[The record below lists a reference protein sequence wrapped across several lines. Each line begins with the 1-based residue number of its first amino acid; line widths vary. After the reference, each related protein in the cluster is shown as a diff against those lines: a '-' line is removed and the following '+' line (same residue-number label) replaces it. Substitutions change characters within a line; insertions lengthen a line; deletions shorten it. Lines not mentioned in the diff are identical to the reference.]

1 MTDQTTLSL
10 DDLKRRL
17 WAACDTFRGVLDPS
31 EYKDFILVMLFV
43 KYVSDVWEAH
53 AADARARYGEDEER
67 VRRRLDRERFV
78 LPADATFGVLYAA
91 READNIGERI
101 NIALQTIE
109 DTNRTKLEGVFRGV
123 DFNSEAKL
131 GATRERNRRLKM
143 LLEDFRGLDLSPGRV
158 TEDALG
164 EGYIYLV
171 ERFASEAGK
180 KAGEFYTPSQ
190 VSKLLARLV
199 DPQPG
204 ARIYDPSCGSGSL
217 LLRAAEVVEAK
228 GSRDFALFGQEVN
241 GATWSL
247 ARLNMFL
254 HGRDGARL
262 EWGDTLN
269 EPKLAE
275 GGALMKFGAVLANP
289 PFSLDKWGAERAS
302 EDRFGRYA
310 RGVPPKSKADYAF
323 ILHMIES
330 ALPQVG
336 RVGVIAP
343 HGVLFRSGAEGR
355 IRRALI
361 EENLLDAVVGLPAQ
375 LFPSTSIPVAMLIF
389 DRARERGGARAGAGD
404 VMVVDASREFRA
416 GRRQNALEDAHI
428 ERIVATVRARAA
440 VERYARPVPVSEIAA
455 NDFNLNIPRYVSS
468 AEAAEEVD
476 LAAVEGEIERLEAE
490 LGEVR
495 AQMKHHLRELGM
507 AS

>member
-1 MTDQTTLSL
+1 MPEINPLTIDE
-10 DDLKRRL
+10 LKRKL

-31 EYKDFILVMLFV
+31 EYKDFILVMLFL

-53 AADARARYGEDEER
+53 AAEARSRYGDDEER
-67 VRRRLDRERFV
+67 VRRRLERERFV
-78 LPADATFGVLYAA
+78 LPAAATFDTLYAA
-91 READNIGERI
+91 READNVGERI
-101 NIALQTIE
+101 NIALQAIE
-109 DTNRTKLEGVFRGV
+109 DANRTKLEGVFRGV
-123 DFNSEAKL
+123 DFNSESKL
-131 GATRERNRRLKM
+131 GTTRDRNRRLKT
-143 LLEDFRGLDLSPGRV
+143 LLEDFHGFDLSPGRV
-158 TEDALG
+158 NEDALG
-164 EGYIYLV
+164 EGYIYMV

-190 VSKLLARLV
+190 VSRLLALLV

-204 ARIYDPSCGSGSL
+204 ARIYDPACGSGSL

-228 GSRDFALFGQEVN
+228 GSKDFSLWGQEVN

-269 EPKLAE
+269 EPKLVE
-275 GGALMKFGAVLANP
+275 GSALMKFGAVLANP

-302 EDRFGRYA
+302 EDRYGRYA
-310 RGVPPKSKADYAF
+310 RGVPPKSKADFAF

-330 ALPQVG
+330 ALPQIG

-343 HGVLFRSGAEGR
+343 HGVLFRGGAEGR

-361 EENLLDAVVGLPAQ
+361 EENLLDAVVGLPQQ
-375 LFPSTSIPVAMLIF
+375 LFPSTGIPVAMLIF
-389 DRARERGGARAGAGD
+389 DRSRERGGARAGAGD

-416 GRRQNALEDAHI
+416 GRRQNALENSHI
-428 ERIVATVRARAA
+428 ERIVATVNARQP
-440 VERYARPVPVSEIAA
+440 VERYARPVAIAEIAA
-455 NDFNLNIPRYVSS
+455 NEFNLNISRYVSS
-468 AEAAEEVD
+468 AELADEVD
-476 LAAVEGEIERLEAE
+476 LASVEADIQRLEQE
-490 LGEVR
+490 LAEVR
-495 AQMKHHLRELGM
+495 AKMKRHLNELGV
-507 AS
+507 A

>member
-1 MTDQTTLSL
+1 MSATNTLSL

-17 WAACDTFRGVLDPS
+17 WAACDTFRGVVDAT
-31 EYKDFILVMLFV
+31 EYKDYILVALFV
-43 KYVSDVWEAH
+43 KYISDVWDAH
-53 AADARARYGEDEER
+53 AADARARYGEDDER
-67 VRRRLDRERFV
+67 VRRRLERERFV
-78 LPADATFGVLYAA
+78 LPADATFQTLYAA

-101 NIALQTIE
+101 NIALQAIE
-109 DTNRTKLEGVFRGV
+109 DANREKLEGVFRGV

-131 GATRERNRRLKM
+131 GATRDRNRRLKM
-143 LLEDFRGLDLSPGRV
+143 LLEDFHSLDLSPGRV
-158 TEDALG
+158 SEDMLG

-171 ERFASEAGK
+171 ERFASDAGK

-204 ARIYDPSCGSGSL
+204 ARIYDPTCGSGSL

-228 GSRDFALFGQEVN
+228 GSRDFSLSGQEVN

-269 EPKLAE
+269 DPKLVE
-275 GGALMKFGAVLANP
+275 GQSLMRFNTVLANP
-289 PFSLDKWGAERAS
+289 PFSLDKWGVEGAAI
-302 EDRFGRYA
+302 DRFGRYS

-330 ALPQVG
+330 ALPQTG

-343 HGVLFRSGAEGR
+343 HGVLFRGGAEGR

-375 LFPSTSIPVAMLIF
+375 LFPSTGIPVAMLIF
-389 DRARERGGARAGAGD
+389 DRARERGGARAGAAD
-404 VMVVDASREFRA
+404 VMVVDASRGFRP
-416 GRRQNALEDAHI
+416 GRRQNALEDSHI
-428 ERIVATVRARAA
+428 ERIVATVRARGA
-440 VERYARPVPVSEIAA
+440 VARYARPVPISEIAA

-468 AEAAEEVD
+468 AEAIDEVD
-476 LAAVEGEIERLEAE
+476 LAAVEAEIEQLEAE
-490 LGEVR
+490 LAEVR
-495 AQMKHHLRELGM
+495 VQMKRHLRELGVI
-507 AS
+507 

>member
-1 MTDQTTLSL
+1 MLSL

-31 EYKDFILVMLFV
+31 EYKDFILVMLFI
-43 KYVSDVWEAH
+43 KYVSDVWDAH
-53 AADARARYGEDEER
+53 AAAARARYGEDDER
-67 VRRRLDRERFV
+67 MRRRLDRERFV
-78 LPADATFGVLYAA
+78 LPADATFAALYAA
-91 READNIGERI
+91 READDIGERI
-101 NIALQTIE
+101 NIALQAIE
-109 DTNRTKLEGVFRGV
+109 DTNRAKLEGVFRGV
-123 DFNSEAKL
+123 DFNSESKL
-131 GATRERNRRLKM
+131 GATRERNRRLKL
-143 LLEDFRGLDLSPGRV
+143 LLEDFHGLDLSPARV

-204 ARIYDPSCGSGSL
+204 ARIYDPTCGSGSL

-275 GGALMKFGAVLANP
+275 GNALMKFGAVLANP
-289 PFSLDKWGAERAS
+289 PFSLDKWGAERAG

-343 HGVLFRSGAEGR
+343 HGVLFRGGSEGR

-361 EENLLDAVVGLPAQ
+361 EQNLLDAVVGLPAQ
-375 LFPSTSIPVAMLIF
+375 LFPSTGIPVAMLVF
-389 DRARERGGARAGAGD
+389 DRARESGGARAGASD
-404 VMVVDASREFRA
+404 VMVVDASREFRP
-416 GRRQNALEDAHI
+416 GRRQNALEEVNI
-428 ERIVATVRARAA
+428 ERIVTTVRARVA
-440 VERYARPVPVSEIAA
+440 VERYARPVPVAEIAA
-455 NDFNLNIPRYVSS
+455 NAFNLNIPRYVSS
-468 AEAAEEVD
+468 AEAVEEVD
-476 LAAVEGEIERLEAE
+476 LAAVEGEIVRLEAE
-490 LGEVR
+490 LAEVR
-495 AQMKHHLRELGM
+495 AKMKVHLRELGVG
-507 AS
+507 

>member
-1 MTDQTTLSL
+1 MSDTNTLSL
-10 DDLKRRL
+10 DELKRRL

-31 EYKDFILVMLFV
+31 EYKDFILVMLFL

-53 AADARARYGEDEER
+53 AAEARARYGEDEER
-67 VRRRLDRERFV
+67 VRRRLERERFF
-78 LPADATFGVLYAA
+78 LPADATFGTLYAA
-91 READNIGERI
+91 RDTDNIGERI
-101 NIALQTIE
+101 NVALQAIE
-109 DTNRTKLEGVFRGV
+109 DTNRAKLEGVFRGV
-123 DFNSEAKL
+123 DFNSESKL

-143 LLEDFRGLDLSPGRV
+143 LLEDFHSLDLSPDRV
-158 TEDALG
+158 SEDALG

-171 ERFASEAGK
+171 ERFASDAGK

-204 ARIYDPSCGSGSL
+204 ARIYDPTCGSGSL

-228 GSRDFALFGQEVN
+228 GSRDFSLWGQEVN

-269 EPKLAE
+269 EPKLVE
-275 GGALMKFGAVLANP
+275 GNALLKFGAVLANP
-289 PFSLDKWGAERAS
+289 PFSLDKWGAERAG

-336 RVGVIAP
+336 RIGVIAP
-343 HGVLFRSGAEGR
+343 HGVLFRGGAEGR
-355 IRRALI
+355 IRRTLI

-375 LFPSTSIPVAMLIF
+375 LFPSTGIPVAMLIF
-389 DRARERGGARAGAGD
+389 DRARERGGARAEAND
-404 VMVVDASREFRA
+404 VMFVDSSRDFRP
-416 GRRQNALEDAHI
+416 GRRQNVLEEAHMD
-428 ERIVATVRARAA
+428 RIVATVQARAA
-440 VERYARPVPVSEIAA
+440 VERYARPVPITEIAE

-468 AEAAEEVD
+468 AEATEAVD
-476 LAAVEGEIERLEAE
+476 LAAVEADIQRLEAE
-490 LGEVR
+490 LAEVR
-495 AQMKHHLRELGM
+495 AKMKQHLRELGVV
-507 AS
+507 

>member
-1 MTDQTTLSL
+1 MPEINPLTL
-10 DDLKRRL
+10 DELKRKL

-31 EYKDFILVMLFV
+31 EYKDFILVMLFL

-53 AADARARYGEDEER
+53 AAEARSRYGDDEER
-67 VRRRLDRERFV
+67 VRRRLERERFV
-78 LPADATFGVLYAA
+78 LPADATFDTLYAA
-91 READNIGERI
+91 READNVGERI
-101 NIALQTIE
+101 NIALQAIE
-109 DTNRTKLEGVFRGV
+109 DANRAKLEGVFRGV
-123 DFNSEAKL
+123 DFNSESKL
-131 GATRERNRRLKM
+131 GTTRDRNRRLKT
-143 LLEDFRGLDLSPGRV
+143 LLEDFKGFDLSPGRV

-164 EGYIYLV
+164 EGYIYMV

-190 VSKLLARLV
+190 VSRLLALLV

-204 ARIYDPSCGSGSL
+204 ARIYDPTCGSGSL

-228 GSRDFALFGQEVN
+228 GSKDFSLWGQEVN

-269 EPKLAE
+269 EPKLVE

-310 RGVPPKSKADYAF
+310 RGVPPKSKADFAF

-343 HGVLFRSGAEGR
+343 LGVLFRGGAEGR

-361 EENLLDAVVGLPAQ
+361 MENLLDAVVGLPQQ
-375 LFPSTSIPVAMLIF
+375 LFPSTGIPVAMLIF
-389 DRARERGGARAGAGD
+389 DRSRERGGARAGADD

-416 GRRQNALEDAHI
+416 GRRQNALEDAHV
-428 ERIVATVRARAA
+428 ERIVATVKAREAA
-440 VERYARPVPVSEIAA
+440 EHYARPVPVSEIAQ
-455 NDFNLNIPRYVSS
+455 NDYNLNIPRYVSS
-468 AEAAEEVD
+468 AKVAEEVD
-476 LAAVEGEIERLEAE
+476 LAKIETEIEQLEAE
-490 LGEVR
+490 LADVR
-495 AQMKHHLRELGM
+495 ARMRLHLFELGVVR
-507 AS
+507 